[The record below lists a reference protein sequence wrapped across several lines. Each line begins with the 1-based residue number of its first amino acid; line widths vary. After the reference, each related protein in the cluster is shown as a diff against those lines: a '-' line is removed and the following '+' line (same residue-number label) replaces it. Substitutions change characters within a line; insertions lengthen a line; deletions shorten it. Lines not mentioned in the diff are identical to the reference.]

1 MFRRYQP
8 KDNVQKKAYYT
19 DRFLVVP
26 EVPKNPVEDA
36 VSLAHIDAVAKGV
49 TVQESYMQRDNVVII
64 VDSKEAKKA
73 LELLKAE
80 GYKVLTEMSAVDW
93 LAKKG
98 GFEVFYQLLNIT
110 AAKRIRVKCFIKE
123 NEAIESVESLFRSAD
138 WAEREMYDMFGIIA
152 NNHPHLKRILLPDD
166 WHDYPLRKT
175 YPLHGDEAA
184 NWYEVDLIYGKE
196 YRDVIG
202 PEQRD
207 AAFVDENDTKNF
219 ARIGHEVGYGEQP
232 TRDLTPIQYQEEG
245 GTILVKK
252 MKPEETKIRADRSW
266 NKHLEGKE

>member
-8 KDNVQKKAYYT
+8 KENVQKKAYYT

-26 EVPKNPVEDA
+26 EIPKNPVEDS
-36 VSLAHIDAVAKGV
+36 VSLSHIDAVSKSV
-49 TVQESYMQRDNVVII
+49 NIIESYMQRDNVVMI
-64 VDSKEAKKA
+64 VDAKDAKPA
-73 LELLKAE
+73 LALLKDQ

-98 GFEVFYQLLNIT
+98 GFEVFYQLLNIK

-123 NEAIESVESLFRSAD
+123 NEAIESVEPLFRSAD
-138 WAEREMYDMFGIIA
+138 WSEREMYDMFGIKV
-152 NNHPHLKRILLPDD
+152 NNHPNLKRILLPED

-207 AAFVDENDTKNF
+207 AAYVDENDTKNF

-232 TRDLTPIQYQEEG
+232 TRNLTPIRYQEEG
-245 GTILVKK
+245 GVPLVKK
-252 MKPEETKIRADRSW
+252 MKPEETKIRADKSW
-266 NKHLEGKE
+266 NK

>member
-26 EVPKNPVEDA
+26 EVPKNPVEDEI
-36 VSLAHIDAVAKGV
+36 SKKHIDALAKAV
-49 TVQESYMQRDNVVII
+49 TVNESYMQRDNVVVI
-64 VDSKEAKKA
+64 VNATEAKKA
-73 LELLKAE
+73 LETLKGE
-80 GYKVLTEMSAVDW
+80 GYLVLTEMSAVDF
-93 LAKKG
+93 LAQKG
-98 GFEVFYQLLNIT
+98 GFEIFYQLLNIK

-123 NEAIESVESLFRSAD
+123 NEAIESVEPLFRSAD
-138 WAEREMYDMFGIIA
+138 WSEREMFDMFGIKV
-152 NNHPHLKRILLPDD
+152 NNHPNLKRILMPED

-175 YPLHGDEAA
+175 YPLQGDEAA
-184 NWYEVDLIYGKE
+184 QWYEVDLIYGKE

-207 AAFVDENDTKNF
+207 AAFVNENDTKNF

-232 TRDLTPIQYQEEG
+232 TRELTPIRYQEEG
-245 GTILVKK
+245 GVPLVKK
-252 MKPEETKIRADRSW
+252 MKPEETKIRADKSW
-266 NKHLEGKE
+266 NK

>member
-26 EVPKNPVEDA
+26 EVPKAPVEDT
-36 VSLAHIDAVAKGV
+36 VSKAHIDAVAK
-49 TVQESYMQRDNVVII
+49 TVAVEASYMQRDNVVM
-64 VDSKEAKKA
+64 VVNAKDAKKA
-73 LELLKAE
+73 LEILKGA
-80 GYKVLTEMSAVDW
+80 GYLVLTEMSAVDW

-98 GFEVFYQLLNIT
+98 GFEVFYQLLNIK
-110 AAKRIRVKCFIKE
+110 AAKRIRVKCLIKE
-123 NEAIESVESLFRSAD
+123 NEAIESVEPLFRSAD
-138 WAEREMYDMFGIIA
+138 WAEREMYDMFGIKV
-152 NNHPHLKRILLPDD
+152 NNHPNLKRILLPED

-207 AAFVDENDTKNF
+207 AAFVDANDTKNF
-219 ARIGHEVGYGEQP
+219 ARIGHEVGFGEQP
-232 TRDLTPIQYQEEG
+232 TQDLVPIRYQEDG
-245 GTILVKK
+245 GAPLIKK
-252 MKPEETKIRADRSW
+252 MKPEESKIRADKSW
-266 NKHLEGKE
+266 NK

>member
-1 MFRRYQP
+1 MFRRYQE
-8 KDNVQKKAYYT
+8 KENVQKRAYYT

-26 EVPKNPVEDA
+26 EIPKNPVADT
-36 VSLAHIDAVAKGV
+36 VSQGHIDAVSRSV
-49 TVQESYMQRDNVVII
+49 NVIESYMQRDNVVM
-64 VDSKEAKKA
+64 VVASKDAKTA
-73 LELLKAE
+73 LSVLKDQ

-98 GFEVFYQLLNIT
+98 GFEVFYQLLNIK
-110 AAKRIRVKCFIKE
+110 AVKRIRVKCFIQEK
-123 NEAIESVESLFRSAD
+123 EAIESVEPLFRSAD
-138 WAEREMYDMFGIIA
+138 WAEREMYDMFGIIV
-152 NNHPHLKRILLPDD
+152 NNHPNLKRILLPED

-207 AAFVDENDTKNF
+207 AAYVDENDTKNF

-232 TRDLTPIQYQEEG
+232 TRDLTPIRYQEEG
-245 GTILVKK
+245 GVLLVKK
-252 MKPEETKIRADRSW
+252 MKPEETKIRADKSW
-266 NKHLEGKE
+266 NK